1 MDEPRWLSPAE
12 LSTWMSLAE
21 LMAKLPSALDAQLQR
36 DAGLSYFE
44 YLVLAALSD
53 QPDHRMRMSDLA
65 SFANGSVS
73 RLSHVARRLEAQ
85 DLVRREPAPDDRRS
99 ILTVLTETGRR
110 RLEAAAP
117 GHVAAVRS
125 YVMDALTAGQIAE
138 LGVVADLITARVDPD
153 SVC

>member
-12 LSTWMSLAE
+12 LSAWMSLAA

-36 DAGLSYFE
+36 DSGLSYFE

-85 DLVRREPAPDDRRS
+85 DLVRREPATDDRRS
-99 ILTVLTETGRR
+99 ILTVLTDTGRR

-117 GHVAAVRS
+117 GHVAAVRAS
-125 YVMDALTAGQIAE
+125 VMDVLTDEQIAA
-138 LGVVADLITARVDPD
+138 LGATADLITARLGPG
-153 SVC
+153 SIC